1 MKLHYVKAIKNCRVY
16 HMNTNNNRHL
26 LSTYHV
32 PEAVVAHMI
41 INTIM
46 ITVIPQLR
54 QPTLRQQQS
63 LAQDH
68 QLGRPVT

>member
-16 HMNTNNNRHL
+16 HTNINNNCHL
-26 LSTYHV
+26 LRTYYV

-41 INTIM
+41 TNIAI
-46 ITVIPQLR
+46 IIVIPQLR
-54 QPTLRQQQS
+54 QPALREQS

-68 QLGRPVT
+68 QLGRVRV